1 MPNPQ
6 ERNGHDASAKAVVVE
21 AFARHRIHIPDNDPM
36 LAFGTVVE
44 LSILRGSE
52 VLDER
57 TQRAVARIES
67 ATSRWVETAKTEL
80 VTAAENAAIGVRREL
95 QSDINSASVK
105 AKDAVLMALSANTG
119 AMKFKWIASGCAL
132 CLGSMVLGMFLMLLF
147 MRYMHTP

>member
-1 MPNPQ
+1 MRDAGND
-6 ERNGHDASAKAVVVE
+6 NGTETAKAIVVE

-44 LSILRGSE
+44 LSILRSSE

-57 TQRAVARIES
+57 TESAVARIEG
-67 ATSRWVETAKTEL
+67 AAFQWVETAKTEL
-80 VTAAENAAIGVRREL
+80 VTAADDAAKSVRREL

-119 AMKFKWIASGCAL
+119 AMKFK
-132 CLGSMVLGMFLMLLF
+132 
-147 MRYMHTP
+147 

>member
-1 MPNPQ
+1 MRDAGND
-6 ERNGHDASAKAVVVE
+6 NGAETAKAIVVE

-52 VLDER
+52 VLDES
-57 TQRAVARIES
+57 TQRAVARMES
-67 ATSRWVETAKTEL
+67 AASQWVETAKAEL
-80 VTAAENAAIGVRREL
+80 VMGAESAAIGVRREL

-119 AMKFKWIASGCAL
+119 AMKFKWIATGCAL
-132 CLGSMVLGMFLMLLF
+132 CLGSTVLGMFLMLLL
-147 MRYMHTP
+147 MRYMHS

>member
-1 MPNPQ
+1 MRDADND
-6 ERNGHDASAKAVVVE
+6 NGAEAAKAIVVE
-21 AFARHRIHIPDNDPM
+21 AFARHRIHIPENDPM

-52 VLDER
+52 VLDES

-67 ATSRWVETAKTEL
+67 AASLWVETAK
-80 VTAAENAAIGVRREL
+80 AEIVMGAESAAIGVRREL

-119 AMKFKWIASGCAL
+119 AMKFKWIATGC
-132 CLGSMVLGMFLMLLF
+132 
-147 MRYMHTP
+147 

>member
-1 MPNPQ
+1 MRDAGND
-6 ERNGHDASAKAVVVE
+6 NGADAAKAIVVE

-52 VLDER
+52 VLDES

-67 ATSRWVETAKTEL
+67 AASLWVETAK
-80 VTAAENAAIGVRREL
+80 AEIVMGAESAAIGVRREL

-119 AMKFKWIASGCAL
+119 AMKFKWIATGCAL
-132 CLGSMVLGMFLMLLF
+132 CLGSTVLGMFLMLLL
-147 MRYMHTP
+147 MRYMHS

>member
-1 MPNPQ
+1 MRDAGND
-6 ERNGHDASAKAVVVE
+6 NGADAAKAIVVE

-52 VLDER
+52 VLDES

-67 ATSRWVETAKTEL
+67 AASQWVETAKAEL
-80 VTAAENAAIGVRREL
+80 VMGAESAAIGVRREL

-119 AMKFKWIASGCAL
+119 AMRFKWIATGCAL
-132 CLGSMVLGMFLMLLF
+132 CLGSTVLGMFLMLLL

>member
-1 MPNPQ
+1 MRDADNN
-6 ERNGHDASAKAVVVE
+6 NGADAAKAIVVE

-52 VLDER
+52 VLDES

-67 ATSRWVETAKTEL
+67 AASQWVETAKAEL
-80 VTAAENAAIGVRREL
+80 VMGAESAAIGVRREL

-119 AMKFKWIASGCAL
+119 AMRFKWIATGCAL
-132 CLGSMVLGMFLMLLF
+132 CLGSTVLGMFLMLLL

>member
-1 MPNPQ
+1 MRDAGND
-6 ERNGHDASAKAVVVE
+6 NGADSAKAVVVE

-36 LAFGTVVE
+36 IAFGTVIE
-44 LSILRGSE
+44 LAIVRGSE
-52 VLDER
+52 VLDQK
-57 TQRAVARIES
+57 TQNAVTHIGS
-67 ATSRWVETAKTEL
+67 AASQWVETAKAEL
-80 VTAAENAAIGVRREL
+80 VTAAHIAAVNVRREL

-119 AMKFKWIASGCAL
+119 AMKFKWIATGCAF